1 MDMVKKVL
9 AAAAVLSLA
18 AMPAVAEVSKARAV
32 APVEDESEVG
42 GGSSLIIALLAG
54 AAAIAAI
61 VALSGGDNDP
71 VSP

>member
-1 MDMVKKVL
+1 MVKKVL

-42 GGSSLIIALLAG
+42 GGSGLIIALV
-54 AAAIAAI
+54 AAAVGIAAV
-61 VALSGGDNDP
+61 VAAGGGDNAP

>member
-1 MDMVKKVL
+1 MVKKVL

-18 AMPAVAEVSKARAV
+18 AMPAVAEVSKARAA
-32 APVEDESEVG
+32 APVEGESEV
-42 GGSSLIIALLAG
+42 GGSSLIIALVAG